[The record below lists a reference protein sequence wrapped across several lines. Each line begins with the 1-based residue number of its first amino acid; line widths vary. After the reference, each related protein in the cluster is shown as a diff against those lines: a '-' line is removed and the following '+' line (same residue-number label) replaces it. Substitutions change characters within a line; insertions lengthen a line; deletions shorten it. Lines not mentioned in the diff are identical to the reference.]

1 MTTPPPLQLSLAQWS
16 FHNTIFAG
24 QMDRMLFAEKAQA
37 MGFEAV
43 EYVSRFYATEAQ
55 DSTAFKNIVSE
66 IKKRSEDHG
75 LNNLLIMVDNE
86 GALAS
91 EDETQQ
97 NQAVENHKK
106 WIEAATTLG
115 CHSLRVNLTGG
126 PEHDAAAWV
135 RASIAGL
142 QKMCNQAQ
150 GSGLNIIVENHGG
163 LSSNGALL
171 AQVMQGVNLP
181 HCGTLPDL
189 GNFCIRREGDKK
201 WPSLCIEQYDRYKG
215 VAEMMPWAKGVS
227 AKTYDFDVAGNETT
241 IDYHRMLSIV
251 KNSGYNGY
259 IGIEY
264 EGQRL
269 NEEAGVLATVAML
282 KRINEEG
289 QHKL

>member
-24 QMDRMLFAEKAQA
+24 QMDRMLFAEKARA

-43 EYVSRFYATEAQ
+43 EYVSRFYAAEAQ
-55 DSTAFKNIVSE
+55 DSTAFKHIVSE

-91 EDETQQ
+91 GDETLQ
-97 NQAVENHKK
+97 NQAIDNHKK

-115 CHSLRVNLTGG
+115 CRSLRVNLTGG

-135 RASIAGL
+135 QASISGL

-163 LSSNGALL
+163 LSSNGALM
-171 AQVMQGVNLP
+171 AQVIQGVNLP

-201 WPSLCIEQYDRYKG
+201 WPSPCIEQYNRYKG

-227 AKTYDFDVAGNETT
+227 AKTYDFDAAGNETT

-289 QHKL
+289 